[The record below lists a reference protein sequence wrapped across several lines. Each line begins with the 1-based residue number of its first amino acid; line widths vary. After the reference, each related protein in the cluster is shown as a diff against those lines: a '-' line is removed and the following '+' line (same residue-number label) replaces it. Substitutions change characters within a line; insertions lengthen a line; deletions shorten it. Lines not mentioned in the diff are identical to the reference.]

1 MFSYVYNVPSFLL
14 LFHSNN
20 THTRA
25 HPLLTKPILYIIYD
39 VFTIFLNIN
48 IQWCAEQVQTW
59 EATSPFGIV
68 VVIVFLNVFYMKIH
82 WNNIIFLKFIFYIS
96 TSKLFKI
103 TKKFNLKQLK
113 KINFFKNIFLKKT
126 YRLFMHNWFP
136 LTIVHFNTAYITL
149 IRAPLSS
156 LDL

>member
-1 MFSYVYNVPSFLL
+1 
-14 LFHSNN
+14 
-20 THTRA
+20 
-25 HPLLTKPILYIIYD
+25 
-39 VFTIFLNIN
+39 
-48 IQWCAEQVQTW
+48 
-59 EATSPFGIV
+59 
-68 VVIVFLNVFYMKIH
+68 MKIH

-136 LTIVHFNTAYITL
+136 LTIVLFDTAYITL